1 MASVLDPSGD
11 RTARLMVGY
20 SALLT
25 ALPFVA
31 TYAGMLHPYG
41 ALVALPANGKLLWD
55 SVQFYGKRSNA
66 NAKAAFH
73 TSLWFVLQ
81 HDPPVMCPH
90 WCQAAFVYCWC
101 VWYVCTHA
109 CECM

>member
-73 TSLWFVLQ
+73 TSLWFVSAL
-81 HDPPVMCPH
+81 VSSCI
-90 WCQAAFVYCWC
+90 YCWC
-101 VWYVCTHA
+101 DCV
-109 CECM
+109 